1 MITNRL
7 NNKSGRGLAFLI
19 PAALCAMLVMS
30 SCAGDEVD
38 QDYFHR
44 GEKSFASGKLKEAAK
59 FYELFLE
66 GQHNSPKRI
75 IAWERL
81 LLIYLDIGRNVDQGM
96 NILRSMSVEYEM
108 EQDKL
113 WSIYMRIGRLHAQQ
127 NNFAGSIETLE
138 RAVMMAKD
146 GEQLIRSYQE
156 MAEVYYKKSEYQSA
170 LEVLNH
176 FLGSIPDPCPDRKGR
191 MTYLLGKIHYQ
202 LKDKQSAISYLRM
215 TLYSDAGENQR
226 SKAGMLLYE
235 VYLEENDQ
243 AGAEE
248 VLRELKKFYP
258 NPMVIRV
265 RLDDL
270 Q

>member
-1 MITNRL
+1 MADRF
-7 NNKSGRGLAFLI
+7 NNKSGRGFAFLI
-19 PAALCAMLVMS
+19 PAVFCAMLVLS
-30 SCAGDEVD
+30 SCAGDQVD
-38 QDYFHR
+38 LDYFHK
-44 GEKSFASGKLKEAAK
+44 GEKSFSLGKLKEAAK

-66 GQHNSPKRI
+66 GKHNSPKRI

-81 LLIYLDIGRNVDQGM
+81 LLIYLDIGRDVDQGM

-113 WSIYMRIGRLHAQQ
+113 WSIYLRIGRLHAQQ
-127 NNFAGSIETLE
+127 NNFEGSIEILE

-146 GEQLIRSYQE
+146 SEQLIPSYQE
-156 MAEVYYKKSEYQSA
+156 LAEVYYKKSEYQAA

-176 FLGSIPDPCPDRKGR
+176 FMGSIPDPCPDRKGR